1 MYARAKD
8 KHLSL
13 SCQEN
18 DPNNGQGDYKI
29 AQRSKRISSVAKL
42 GTLLW
47 EFIQRKSITLH
58 FETIYSYYNNL
69 TKPYQQMKI
78 HLGKEI
84 RQRLDENKK
93 TVVWFSRQLNCSRT
107 NVYKIFEKEH
117 LDTGLLACISTILE
131 RDFFALL
138 SEDYRSS
145 N

>member
-1 MYARAKD
+1 MYARVKD
-8 KHLSL
+8 RCLSL
-13 SCQEN
+13 FCQEN
-18 DPNNGQGDYKI
+18 APNEDQGYHKI
-29 AQRSKRISSVAKL
+29 AQRSKRISSVTQL

-47 EFIQRKSITLH
+47 EFIQRKSITLQI
-58 FETIYSYYNNL
+58 ETIYFYYNNL
-69 TKPYQQMKI
+69 TKPYLQMKI

-117 LDTGLLACISTILE
+117 LDTGLLARISTILE